1 MSTATCPSCGAE
13 VFDQAR
19 FCEVC
24 GASTSGDGSPTA
36 GAPTLSAPTV
46 GEADDDRSPL
56 AEPASEGRHDVPCA
70 SCGGVIAADG
80 YCQTCGARAVSERD
94 HFEEEPAA
102 WLAGTCDRGI
112 RHECNEDAMALAVL
126 PSPGAV
132 PAPADGGQDGQSG
145 AAEAAG
151 ADGAAEAVGAGGRS
165 GQVGVIVVCDG
176 VSSSTDPDR
185 ASLEAARAARV
196 VLTGSWVQGIGTAD
210 AHASA
215 VAARVRQACTA
226 AQEAVVATTSD
237 RSLPNPASCTI
248 VAAVLDGDLLAVGW
262 VGDSRA
268 YWLPDDPATAR
279 ALTVDDSVAAERM
292 ALGVPRAQAES
303 GPQSHA
309 ITRWL
314 GVDSPDEAAH
324 TITATL
330 DQPGWVL
337 VCSDGLWNYC
347 SEAADL
353 AVLVADLAGGSDG
366 PLPLSRALVDWA
378 KDRGGHDNIT
388 VGLARVSGTAE
399 PREPAGT
406 TRGSTP
412 DG

>member
-24 GASTSGDGSPTA
+24 GASTSGDGPPTT
-36 GAPTLSAPTV
+36 GAPTVGAPTV
-46 GEADDDRSPL
+46 GEAGDDRSPL
-56 AEPASEGRHDVPCA
+56 AEPPSEGRHHVPCA

-112 RHECNEDAMALAVL
+112 RHERNEDAMALAVL

-132 PAPADGGQDGQSG
+132 PAPAD
-145 AAEAAG
+145 
-151 ADGAAEAVGAGGRS
+151 S

-196 VLTGSWVQGIGTAD
+196 VLTGSWVQGMGTAD

-215 VAARVRQACTA
+215 VSARVRQACSA
-226 AQEAVVATTSD
+226 AQEAVVGTTSD

-248 VAAVLDGDLLAVGW
+248 VAAALDGDLLAVGW

-399 PREPAGT
+399 PREPVGT

>member
-24 GASTSGDGSPTA
+24 GASTSGDGSPTS
-36 GAPTLSAPTV
+36 GAPTVGAPTV
-46 GEADDDRSPL
+46 GEAGDDRSPL
-56 AEPASEGRHDVPCA
+56 AEPPSEGRHRVPCA
-70 SCGGVIAADG
+70 SCVGVIAADG

-112 RHECNEDAMALAVL
+112 RHERNEDAMALAVL

-132 PAPADGGQDGQSG
+132 PAPAD
-145 AAEAAG
+145 
-151 ADGAAEAVGAGGRS
+151 S

-196 VLTGSWVQGIGTAD
+196 VLTGSWVQGMGTAD

-215 VAARVRQACTA
+215 VTARVRQACSA
-226 AQEAVVATTSD
+226 AQEAVVGTTSD

-248 VAAVLDGDLLAVGW
+248 VAAALDGDLLAVGW